1 MVLLLRALARL
12 VGFVVLLALA
22 LAGLAAAVFSI
33 SGGDGTLTLPGLVE
47 LARLDD
53 FSEDVGAFFE
63 RLESDGSAAVVAA
76 LAGLGAVVLGLGLL
90 VGALVAGRERLLV
103 LHRGQDGTVAARRR
117 AVAQTASALAEQPR
131 DVVSAKAKVRPRR
144 RGTGGRLRLTAY
156 HAQTASEPA
165 VEDAARRQLEPL
177 TGPFSLR
184 VKVDGRVPRRGGRVR

>member
-12 VGFVVLLALA
+12 VGFVLLLALA
-22 LAGLAAAVFSI
+22 VAGLAAAIFSI
-33 SGGDGTLTLPGLVE
+33 SGGDGTLSLPGLVE

-53 FSEDVGAFFE
+53 LSDEVGAFLGS
-63 RLESDGSAAVVAA
+63 LEADGPAAVVAA
-76 LAGLGAVVLGLGLL
+76 LSGLGAVLLALGLL

-103 LHRGQDGTVAARRR
+103 VRHGEEGTVAARRR
-117 AVAQTASALAEQPR
+117 AVAQTATALAEQPR

-144 RGTGGRLRLTAY
+144 RGSGGRLRLTAY

-177 TGPFSLR
+177 AGPFSLR

>member
-12 VGFVVLLALA
+12 VGFLLLLALA
-22 LAGLAAAVFSI
+22 LAGLAVAVFSL
-33 SGGDGTLTLPGLVE
+33 SGGDGTLSLPGLIE
-47 LARLDD
+47 LVRLDD
-53 FSEDVGAFFE
+53 LSDEVGTL
-63 RLESDGSAAVVAA
+63 LETLEAGGSADAVAA
-76 LAGLGAVVLGLGLL
+76 LSGLAAVLLALGLL
-90 VGALVAGRERLLV
+90 VGALVPGRERLLV
-103 LHRGQDGTVAARRR
+103 VRRDEHGTIAARRR

-144 RGTGGRLRLTAY
+144 RGTGGRLQLTAY

-177 TGPFSLR
+177 AGPFSLR

>member
-12 VGFVVLLALA
+12 VGFVLLLALA
-22 LAGLAAAVFSI
+22 VAGLAAAIFSI
-33 SGGDGTLTLPGLVE
+33 SGGDGTLSLPGLVE

-53 FSEDVGAFFE
+53 LSDEVGAFLDS
-63 RLESDGSAAVVAA
+63 LEAEGPAVVAA
-76 LAGLGAVVLGLGLL
+76 LSGLGAVLLALGLL

-103 LHRGQDGTVAARRR
+103 VRHGEEGTVAARRR
-117 AVAQTASALAEQPR
+117 AVAQTATALAEQPR

-144 RGTGGRLRLTAY
+144 RGSGGRLQLTAY

-177 TGPFSLR
+177 AGPFSLR

>member
-12 VGFVVLLALA
+12 VGFVLLLALA
-22 LAGLAAAVFSI
+22 VAGLAAAVFSI
-33 SGGDGTLTLPGLVE
+33 SGGDGTLSLPGLVE

-53 FSEDVGAFFE
+53 LSDEVGAFLGS
-63 RLESDGSAAVVAA
+63 LEADGPTVVAA
-76 LAGLGAVVLGLGLL
+76 LSGLGAVLLALGLL

-103 LHRGQDGTVAARRR
+103 VRHGEEGTVAARRR
-117 AVAQTASALAEQPR
+117 AVAQTATALAEQPR

-144 RGTGGRLRLTAY
+144 RGSGGRLQLTAY

-177 TGPFSLR
+177 AGPFSLR